1 MKTLNQTIGL
11 GMICG
16 SGLVSDNKEA
26 AKMKPKGR
34 CELGAAVRS
43 DNRRN
48 TKSGDPG
55 MNKGGSAISC
65 RGGRERYSFR
75 PARGAVNDSKEIGIY
90 ECGKISGQELEYVG
104 EEFWYDGEL
113 FFLFFFTIFGD
124 FLLFFIHPSLVI
136 LETIL

>member
-16 SGLVSDNKEA
+16 SGLVSDNEEA
-26 AKMKPKGR
+26 AKMKPKGG

-104 EEFWYDGEL
+104 EEFWMTVN
-113 FFLFFFTIFGD
+113 FFFFS
-124 FLLFFIHPSLVI
+124 FLLFLGIFCFSSFIL
-136 LETIL
+136 L